1 MDQKAEPSHGE
12 KSSNRIEP
20 TTAMPLAQ
28 LVQTIRLTT
37 MAIRKLRLLA
47 THPVIALV
55 LVPLSIFFRRYF
67 LLGYFRTGLSGL
79 HDALNIPVYYAWI
92 SLYRIRDGLKRKAPA
107 T

>member
-1 MDQKAEPSHGE
+1 
-12 KSSNRIEP
+12 
-20 TTAMPLAQ
+20 
-28 LVQTIRLTT
+28 
-37 MAIRKLRLLA
+37 
-47 THPVIALV
+47 
-55 LVPLSIFFRRYF
+55 VPLSIFFRRYF